1 MFWNK
6 NEKPNYMYVSNEI
19 DFSNITTSCF
29 LKDAQIYTQYGVR
42 YLRLVYQYEDDNGI
56 HELTIPQVEFPF
68 GNRLNLKHIYGA
80 IPAQR
85 RVSIRLCT
93 EGDVANV
100 YLHDTKS
107 HDGLVYYTDKIIKR
121 KPKKMTIEEIE
132 QKLGYKVEIV
142 SSKKEK

>member
-1 MFWNK
+1 MCD
-6 NEKPNYMYVSNEI
+6 SNEI
-19 DFSNITTSCF
+19 NEIILNNLRKKCF
-29 LKDAQIYTQYGVR
+29 LKDAQIYIQDGSR
-42 YLRLVYQYEDDNGI
+42 YLKLVYEYEDGYGI

-68 GNRLNLKHIYGA
+68 GNRLNLKYIYGA
-80 IPAQR
+80 NPALR

-100 YLHDTKS
+100 FLYDTKTD
-107 HDGLVYYTDKIIKR
+107 DGFMYYTDKIIKR

>member
-1 MFWNK
+1 
-6 NEKPNYMYVSNEI
+6 MYVSGEM
-19 DFSNITTSCF
+19 DFSHVKTSCF
-29 LKDAQIYTQYGVR
+29 LKDAQIYMQDGIR
-42 YLRLVYQYEDDNGI
+42 YLKLVYQYEDKDGI

-68 GNRLNLKHIYGA
+68 GNRLNLKHIYETN
-80 IPAQR
+80 PALR

-93 EGDVANV
+93 DRDIANV

-107 HDGLVYYTDKIIKR
+107 DDGMVYYLDKIIKY

-132 QKLGYKVEIV
+132 KKLGYKIEIV

>member
-1 MFWNK
+1 
-6 NEKPNYMYVSNEI
+6 MYASNEI
-19 DFSNITTSCF
+19 DFSNVKTSCF
-29 LKDAQIYTQYGVR
+29 LKDAQIYMLDGSR
-42 YLRLVYQYEDDNGI
+42 YLQLVYQYEDEVGI

-68 GNRLNLKHIYGA
+68 GNRLNLKHIYETN
-80 IPAQR
+80 PALR

-107 HDGLVYYTDKIIKR
+107 SDGMVYYLDRIVKY

-132 QKLGYKVEIV
+132 QKLGYKIEIV

>member
-1 MFWNK
+1 
-6 NEKPNYMYVSNEI
+6 MYDSNEI
-19 DFSNITTSCF
+19 NEIIMDNLREKCF
-29 LKDAQIYTQYGVR
+29 LKDAQIYIQDGSR
-42 YLRLVYQYEDDNGI
+42 YLKLVYEYEDGYGI

-68 GNRLNLKHIYGA
+68 GNRLNLKHIYA
-80 IPAQR
+80 ANPALR
-85 RVSIRLCT
+85 RLSIRLCT

-100 YLHDTKS
+100 FLYDTKTD
-107 HDGLVYYTDKIIKR
+107 DGFMYYTDKIIKH